1 MRTTAIKYHIIV
13 TVITNDPDPTVDKDP
28 ADQVFQISDY
38 PPSLSTYLPSKDRLT
53 MIAQLIT
60 SYPMESTDPDALDTM
75 TFGIITIGQSATTR
89 RVSDMT
95 FLGRPFVVFMTTKE
109 FILDPSTDFKRCVK

>member
-1 MRTTAIKYHIIV
+1 VDPAK
-13 TVITNDPDPTVDKDP
+13 PDPLKT
-28 ADQVFQISDY
+28 
-38 PPSLSTYLPSKDRLT
+38 
-53 MIAQLIT
+53 IT
-60 SYPMESTDPDALDTM
+60 L
-75 TFGIITIGQSATTR
+75 GIITIGQSATTR